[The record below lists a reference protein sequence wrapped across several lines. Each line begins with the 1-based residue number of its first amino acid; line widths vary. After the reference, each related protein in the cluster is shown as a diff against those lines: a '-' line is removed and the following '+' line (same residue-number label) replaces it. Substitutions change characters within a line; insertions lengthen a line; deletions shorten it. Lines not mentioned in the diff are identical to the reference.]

1 MIGHYK
7 ENCRGVFDM
16 DYFDLW
22 LPRYLASIGD
32 RSETDRDIEELKAA
46 MTVGKQQWQAKLR

>member
-1 MIGHYK
+1 M
-7 ENCRGVFDM
+7 FDM